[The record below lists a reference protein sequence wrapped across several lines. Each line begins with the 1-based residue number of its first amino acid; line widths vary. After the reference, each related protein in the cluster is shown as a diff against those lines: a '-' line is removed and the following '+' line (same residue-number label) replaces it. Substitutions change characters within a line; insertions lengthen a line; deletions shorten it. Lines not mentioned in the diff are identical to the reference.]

1 MRALTS
7 WFIDCDPIGVLKTYQ
22 ERLSGKLA
30 DMETAL
36 NSLRGM
42 RQKVAAKLKATD
54 SELDNEL
61 RKCDLAKKAG
71 DTRTLALEG
80 KQVNRLQASKERYT
94 LSMGNLDMMIAVMSR
109 YFGLCQDTITDM
121 GREIKWRED
130 EREEGKQ
137 YRTVIGSAK
146 AILQGLPEQE
156 MWDEA
161 TEKLQSDYMAAI
173 GEVEGFLDVTKTILS
188 SANLQD
194 GVDAQKAMDML
205 DAWQAK
211 NSGVALGAGNN
222 SVSKADI
229 IAEAKGGVIT
239 GASTKP
245 QYMTVNSGLPAAPDQ
260 AYQSMFNDIYNQDKK

>member
-1 MRALTS
+1 MSENALTTATKSFPKPGDGLTKFFSYAIPLTIVAAVVYFFGSTMGDFVVNAVDNMLHLAIVIGAMFAMGWVLFDKQPRTLVFYMYRSFMRALTS
-7 WFIDCDPIGVLKTYQ
+7 WFVDCDPIGVLKTYQ

-137 YRTVIGSAK
+137 IG
-146 AILQGLPEQE
+146 
-156 MWDEA
+156 
-161 TEKLQSDYMAAI
+161 
-173 GEVEGFLDVTKTILS
+173 LS
-188 SANLQD
+188 SEAPRPFCKVFLSKRCGTKQP
-194 GVDAQKAMDML
+194 
-205 DAWQAK
+205 K
-211 NSGVALGAGNN
+211 NCSPTIWLL
-222 SVSKADI
+222 SVKSKASL
-229 IAEAKGGVIT
+229 T
-239 GASTKP
+239 
-245 QYMTVNSGLPAAPDQ
+245 
-260 AYQSMFNDIYNQDKK
+260 